1 MAQIDFQSYVSLLA
15 VELPR
20 FSIPGVGS
28 FIWHVEKAQVDPKGG
43 VVAPP
48 RPFLKY
54 EPGHRYQAETVAFLQ
69 EYFGIPTE
77 EAEALLKEIG
87 RLSSAYL
94 RAANEMDLWKLGKIK
109 KVGAVYKLEL
119 AEEAVVPF
127 SAELYEVSLRAS
139 GGAAVAPVSPSPEP
153 KAKPKEKPKSPS
165 TLVEE
170 PPRARPVEVE
180 FTEGPSQP
188 SPRSKRRPLLLIG
201 VIILV
206 GIGVAA
212 GGFWIWQQRESA
224 KQPVEIVM
232 SKKEK
237 ERSAEV
243 EPPSTPAGAPTST
256 PSEEPPSPK
265 DKKPAPPPT
274 PERERESRTEK
285 ASSPAPAPSVEK
297 PAKPELPKAEKVPP
311 VGPRYHIII
320 GSYPSRAEA
329 EAKAREFPG
338 YSIVYLPGK
347 DPGWVRLS
355 VFSSTDKAEIQRKL
369 QEVKTRV
376 PDAWVLAAP

>member
-1 MAQIDFQSYVSLLA
+1 MAQIDFQSYISLLA

-69 EYFGIPTE
+69 EYFGIPLE

-139 GGAAVAPVSPSPEP
+139 GGAAVAPVSPSPES
-153 KAKPKEKPKSPS
+153 KAKPKEKLKSPS
-165 TLVEE
+165 KPVEE
-170 PPRARPVEVE
+170 PPRARPVEIE
-180 FTEGPSQP
+180 SIGEASQL

-201 VIILV
+201 IIILV

-224 KQPVEIVM
+224 KQPVEIVI

-237 ERSAEV
+237 EKSV
-243 EPPSTPAGAPTST
+243 EAKPSPTPAGAPPPPS
-256 PSEEPPSPK
+256 SEEPPSAK
-265 DKKPAPPPT
+265 GKKPAPPPS
-274 PERERESRTEK
+274 PEREREPRAEK
-285 ASSPAPAPSVEK
+285 ALSPSAPPVEK
-297 PAKPELPKAEKVPP
+297 PAKPELPKAQKVPP
-311 VGPRYHIII
+311 AGPRYHIII

-338 YSIVYLPGK
+338 YSVVYLPGK

-355 VFSSTDKAEIQRKL
+355 VFSSSDKVEVQRKL
-369 QEVKTRV
+369 QEIKARV